1 MLPAM
6 YSIHHVSLATRDFA
20 NTALWLED
28 LGLAAVQGYRF
39 PHVGW
44 SNLVVPVSS
53 ETHQYIEVLGVT
65 DPETAARHPYGG
77 AIDALTARG
86 DRFVAW
92 ALLADDVDAIGERV
106 GVKPDLW
113 SAVSPDGEV
122 VNWKLC
128 GIIQS
133 WTEPFLPFFRED
145 PPDFHRSIDAKIAE
159 AAHTIH
165 PTGFSYVEVEGDEKR
180 LKEWLGGEE
189 APVKITEGTPLL
201 RSVGVS
207 TAEGRE
213 IEITPVGS
221 RH

>member
-1 MLPAM
+1 M

-28 LGLAAVQGYRF
+28 IGLAAVQGYRF

-44 SNLVVPVSS
+44 SNLVVPVGT
-53 ETHQYIEVLGVT
+53 ETQQYIEVLGVT
-65 DPETAARHPYGG
+65 DPQTAARHPYGG

-92 ALLADDVDAIGERV
+92 ALLADDVDAIGARI
-106 GVKPDLW
+106 GVKPETW
-113 SAVSPDGEV
+113 SAVSPGGEV

-133 WTEPFLPFFRED
+133 WAEPFLPFFRED
-145 PPDFHRSIDAKIAE
+145 PPDFHRSVDAKIAE
-159 AAHTIH
+159 AAHTIR
-165 PTGFSYVEVEGDEKR
+165 PTGFAWVDVEGDERR
-180 LKEWLGGEE
+180 LREWLGDDD
-189 APVKITEGTPLL
+189 APVRIKEGTPLL
-201 RSVGVS
+201 RSVGIS
-207 TAEGRE
+207 TADGDE